1 MENFTGKTLFSLQG
15 MGLQCTFA
23 AFWFFLYYREKLDA
37 KKTNKTEK
45 GFQSPR
51 LQIKGQILK
60 NFGDPMSVN
69 HLPNGFAKDQ

>member
-1 MENFTGKTLFSLQG
+1 MQPRTVTLP
-15 MGLQCTFA
+15 TFA
-23 AFWFFLYYREKLDA
+23 AFWVFLYYREKLDA
-37 KKTNKTEK
+37 KKPNKTEK

-60 NFGDPMSVN
+60 IFGDPMSVN

>member
-1 MENFTGKTLFSLQG
+1 MQ
-15 MGLQCTFA
+15 
-23 AFWFFLYYREKLDA
+23 
-37 KKTNKTEK
+37 KKKNKTEK